1 MAAQLNTQTVNT
13 NFHTPQTIYQGSG
26 NFKLEVPQSTVMVA
40 KPLSYDFRVVEY
52 ADNLIHNGMD
62 VKQAYIKAAERMAIP
77 VLSAT
82 VGIIIVYLPL
92 LHVSKFQ
99 LNQN

>member
-52 ADNLIHNGMD
+52 ADNSGNITKVGLQCRIWEHDNYGSGNVVQDWTD
-62 VKQAYIKAAERMAIP
+62 VERVRIG
-77 VLSAT
+77 V
-82 VGIIIVYLPL
+82 
-92 LHVSKFQ
+92 
-99 LNQN
+99 